1 MNIIDTHVH
10 SNFSFDGENTPREML
25 EKALGLGLTALTFTD
40 HIDVSNYYGSYYRQS
55 ELMPL
60 AAREIPPLIEEY
72 RGRISV
78 GFGAELGQFMHNPA
92 LSKQLIADFGFDY
105 VIGSTHE
112 VRGHEDFYYLDYH
125 TQDIPELLRL
135 YFGEMLEIARYADV
149 DVLGH
154 LTYFLRYITGRD
166 GIAVDLSEYTDNI
179 REIFKAAVGRGIGL
193 EINTGGLRNA
203 AYGRTDPGLEYLR
216 LFREAGGEI
225 ITIGSDA
232 HRTSDL
238 AANFK
243 DGAEMAEAAGF
254 RRIAYYEKR
263 KPIFIELR

>member
-10 SNFSFDGENTPREML
+10 SAFSFDGENSPREMIERAL
-25 EKALGLGLTALTFTD
+25 ELGLTALTFTD
-40 HIDVSNYYGSYYRQS
+40 HIDVGNYYGSYYRQS

-60 AAREIPPLIEEY
+60 GFREIPPLIEEY

-78 GFGAELGQFMHNPA
+78 GFGAELGQFMHNPE
-92 LSKQLIADFGFDY
+92 LSRQLIAGFGFDF

-112 VRGHEDFYYLDYH
+112 VRGHEDFYYLDYRKEN
-125 TQDIPELLRL
+125 IPELLNL
-135 YFGEMLEIARYADV
+135 YFGEMLEIAQHADV

-154 LTYFLRYITGRD
+154 LTYFLRYITG
-166 GIAVDLSEYTDNI
+166 GYNIAVDMSEYTEII
-179 REIFKAAVGRGIGL
+179 REIFTTAAGRGIGL

-203 AYGRTDPGLEYLR
+203 AYGKADPGLEQVKM
-216 LFREAGGEI
+216 FREAGGEI

-238 AANFK
+238 AAGFK
-243 DGAEMAEAAGF
+243 DGAEIAKAAGF
-254 RRIAYYEKR
+254 KQIAYFKKR
-263 KPIFIELR
+263 KPTFVKLR